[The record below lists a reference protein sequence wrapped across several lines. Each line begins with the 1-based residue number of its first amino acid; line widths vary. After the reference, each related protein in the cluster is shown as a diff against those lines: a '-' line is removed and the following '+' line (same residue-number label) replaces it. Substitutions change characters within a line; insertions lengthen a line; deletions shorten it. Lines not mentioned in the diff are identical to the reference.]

1 MVPWT
6 FKYEGFALRYIESSY
21 GVTNNS
27 DAVTFT
33 LHGVDSSG
41 GVTNIT
47 QWTHNANTKF
57 SAATINTEID
67 TDSKYLYIS
76 ANRDS
81 YTGSGFTAT
90 LEFLN
95 SSSECNQEV

>member
-6 FKYEGFALRYIESSY
+6 LKYEGFYLKYIESSY

-27 DAVTFT
+27 AAVTFT
-33 LHGVDSSG
+33 LHGVNSSG
-41 GVTNIT
+41 GVTNIA
-47 QWTHNANTKF
+47 QWSHNANTKF
-57 SAATINTEID
+57 SSATINTEID

-76 ANRDS
+76 ADKES

-95 SSSECNQEV
+95 SSSECNMEV